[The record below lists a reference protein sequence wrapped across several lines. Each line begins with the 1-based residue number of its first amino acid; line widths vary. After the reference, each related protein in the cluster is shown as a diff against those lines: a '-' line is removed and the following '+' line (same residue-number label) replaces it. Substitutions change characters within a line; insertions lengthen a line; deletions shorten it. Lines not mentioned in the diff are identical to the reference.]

1 VTTLAATALDTPRAG
16 GIGLL
21 SLFAA
26 LFSRGNS
33 AETLKLLFY
42 GAAIEVGRRVF
53 TWLSERVF
61 VRECTSSFRDGV
73 CSRFYLQVQAYRPV
87 SGRVIR
93 RTNGSCFI

>member
-1 VTTLAATALDTPRAG
+1 MGDEFGGDGSGHPVGGAGGGGLLGLGGAG

-33 AETLKLLFY
+33 TETLKLLFY

-61 VRECTSSFRDGV
+61 VRECTSFPAGV
-73 CSRFYLQVQAYRPV
+73 CS
-87 SGRVIR
+87 
-93 RTNGSCFI
+93 